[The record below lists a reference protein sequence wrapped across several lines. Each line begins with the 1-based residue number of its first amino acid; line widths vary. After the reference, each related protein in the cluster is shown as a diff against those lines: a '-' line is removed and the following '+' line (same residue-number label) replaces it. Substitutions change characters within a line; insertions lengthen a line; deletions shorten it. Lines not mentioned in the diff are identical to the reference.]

1 MKVKRY
7 KSIDVSDLQKWM
19 EEELFDWHNHYQF
32 ITMVKDKGA
41 YEVFY
46 SVHEPED
53 DLL

>member
-1 MKVKRY
+1 MKVKRHT
-7 KSIDVSDLQKWM
+7 SIDVNDLMRWM
-19 EEELFDWHNHYQF
+19 EEELFDWQSQCKF
-32 ITMVKDKGA
+32 ISMVKDKGT